1 MSPTKEDCGEVGGGG
16 GGGGFLGHGDAGD
29 SAGEGT
35 AAATAAEMAEKP
47 KFDCESDE
55 KSKKS
60 SGDDCLTFGDQL
72 SRQLAGVSLESSDV
86 TTASTTA
93 TTTTEMSPST
103 LKELCRRANPFD
115 TVGIGAAI
123 AVEDRVGGAKPNIG
137 VDHGDSTALS
147 TILKRP
153 MPTKISS
160 SAVPFEAQIYVKGTL
175 SQTYWSHMSL

>member
-1 MSPTKEDCGEVGGGG
+1 MAAA
-16 GGGGFLGHGDAGD
+16 AGASNTRPHLQLD
-29 SAGEGT
+29 RGT
-35 AAATAAEMAEKP
+35 AEIPPGHSAAFADSYEA
-47 KFDCESDE
+47 
-55 KSKKS
+55 
-60 SGDDCLTFGDQL
+60 
-72 SRQLAGVSLESSDV
+72 
-86 TTASTTA
+86 A

-123 AVEDRVGGAKPNIG
+123 AVEDRVGGAEPNIG
-137 VDHGDSTALS
+137 ADHGDSTGLS

-175 SQTYWSHMSL
+175 SQTYWSHMSLRQSSSISVHSDRYLSGLWKEGSCLDSDLPCTRSYITHYRGRRIIRCEPP